1 MGMLAFGDKKR
12 LQASFRELYYVKGN
26 DRHMPQQICVYYG
39 VSRLWGIDKC
49 WVGGLG
55 EGLFVLSF
63 LWTCVFADQRS
74 FWGPRTTVPFAFTY
88 KAFFNLVTK
97 RSKDFDNQFT
107 KL

>member
-55 EGLFVLSF
+55 EGLFCTFIFMNMCFCWSALVLGPKNN
-63 LWTCVFADQRS
+63 RS
-74 FWGPRTTVPFAFTY
+74 VCIY
-88 KAFFNLVTK
+88 L
-97 RSKDFDNQFT
+97 
-107 KL
+107 